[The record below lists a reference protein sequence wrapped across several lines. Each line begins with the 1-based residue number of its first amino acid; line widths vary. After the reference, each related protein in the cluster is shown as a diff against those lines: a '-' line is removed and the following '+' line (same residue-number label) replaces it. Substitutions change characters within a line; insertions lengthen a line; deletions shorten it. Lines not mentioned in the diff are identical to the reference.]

1 MSSLKFRPG
10 ITSPDG
16 SETMWA
22 WTTAAAIIT
31 QQLCKKKDVPRVP
44 RAFGF
49 MKRVLE
55 KKKHPQMKEMIEVM
69 DFSHP

>member
-1 MSSLKFRPG
+1 MSSLKLRPG
-10 ITSPDG
+10 IVSPSG
-16 SETMWA
+16 CGTMWA
-22 WTTAAAIIT
+22 WTMAAAIIM

-55 KKKHPQMKEMIEVM
+55 KKKHPQMKEMIEVR